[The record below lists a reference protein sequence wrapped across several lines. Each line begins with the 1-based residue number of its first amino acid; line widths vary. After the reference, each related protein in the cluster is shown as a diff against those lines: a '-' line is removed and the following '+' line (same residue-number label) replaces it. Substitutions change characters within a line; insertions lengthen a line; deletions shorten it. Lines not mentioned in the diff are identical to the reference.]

1 MSYVLIVDDSAL
13 ARMIVRRSLSAAGFA
28 DAAMQE
34 APDGA
39 AALALVKQRAPQF
52 IVADVNMPN
61 MTGDE
66 LLAQLAL
73 SPELAA
79 IPVIMCSSA
88 VNDAMVARLSKL
100 GARAVLKKPFS
111 PAELHGALRG
121 AIGRAA

>member
-13 ARMIVRRSLSAAGFA
+13 ARMIVRRSLAAAGFA
-28 DAAMQE
+28 DSAMKE

-39 AALALVKQRAPQF
+39 AALAVVKQRAPQL

-61 MTGDE
+61 MTGEE
-66 LLAQLAL
+66 LLAHLAV
-73 SPELAA
+73 SRELRV

-88 VNDAMVARLSKL
+88 VNDAMMARLSRL

-111 PAELHGALRG
+111 PAELHGALHG
-121 AIGRAA
+121 VLGRAA